1 MSSKVKER
9 LKRLALEMT
18 HEERLELDNLLDRMA
33 MKIGIILVKDQK
45 EAAQGRGCDILI
57 ERIPDDKLR
66 EIVKRIKKK
75 RKKAIEVPMEAN

>member
-9 LKRLALEMT
+9 LKKLALEMT

-33 MKIGIILVKDQK
+33 MKMGIILVKDES
-45 EAAQGRGCDILI
+45 EAVQGRGCDILI

-75 RKKAIEVPMEAN
+75 KKRLIEVPMEAE

>member
-9 LKRLALEMT
+9 LKQLVLEMT
-18 HEERLELDNLLDRMA
+18 HEERLELDDLLDKMA
-33 MKIGIILVKDQK
+33 MKMGIILVKDISQG
-45 EAAQGRGCDILI
+45 AQQRGCDILI

-75 RKKAIEVPMEAN
+75 KKREVLVSTEA